1 MEEKCCNCF
10 GEWLAHAQERS
21 QGYAWAMFAFLAFL
35 VALNFLIYPE
45 EGHFVLD
52 VLPGFWAVFGL
63 GVAVGMT
70 LVLKK
75 IIFPLI
81 SRSEDFYDR
90 GN

>member
-1 MEEKCCNCF
+1 MEEKSCNCF
-10 GEWLAHAQERS
+10 GEWLARAQEQS
-21 QGYAWAMFAFLAFL
+21 QGYAWAMFTFLAFL
-35 VALNFLIYPE
+35 VALNFLIYPHE
-45 EGHFVLD
+45 PHFGLD
-52 VLPGFWAVFGL
+52 GLPGFWAVFGV